1 LVQTID
7 LVAMKLE
14 HVSKSIRP
22 GWILPAAFVVLSG
35 CAPFSGETPTGE
47 PTMKPITGRAA
58 DPSQTGQQEASLQ
71 LTDEGRRL
79 LASGQSDKAASVFQ
93 KAISLYPNNPYAYY
107 YLAQS
112 RYRKGE
118 LAQSL
123 APLRQAELYLSGD
136 PTWLARVYA
145 LRGQIYEGQTQTED
159 ARSQYQKALSLDF
172 RNLDAREGM
181 DRIQNLTAPP
191 IENGSNGSEP

>member
-1 LVQTID
+1 
-7 LVAMKLE
+7 MKSE
-14 HVSKSIRP
+14 RIFQSNRP
-22 GWILPAAFVVLSG
+22 GWILPAVFVMLSG

-58 DPSQTGQQEASLQ
+58 DSSQTGQQEASLQ

-79 LASGQSDKAASVFQ
+79 LASGQSDKAASVLQ

-107 YLAQS
+107 YLAQT
-112 RYRKGE
+112 RYVKQE

-123 APLRQAELYLSGD
+123 GPLQQAERYLSDD

-145 LRGQIYEGQTQTED
+145 LRGQVYEARSQLDD

-172 RNLDAREGM
+172 RNLDAREGL
-181 DRIQNLTAPP
+181 DRIQNLTTPA
-191 IENGSNGSEP
+191 E